1 MKLGWIVNVVLLAA
15 VIGLGAYAWHKANQ
29 PKEQTHALSTLSAA
43 AARKIVVTRAEGA
56 SYTLEKRAETWFVTA
71 PLEARADQS
80 QVQRLLDLLSATSKE
95 KLAAADLKRF
105 DLDPPAVKVAIDNQ
119 VFSFGTTNPLT
130 QEQYLA
136 TGDSVYLVS
145 SYFLSLIPT
154 RGDRLLTHNL
164 FHQDEKPV
172 AFVFKDFRVEQKDG
186 KWSVTPTP
194 AEKERPSQDDFNR
207 WADDWRL
214 SSSLLT
220 QVWDGKAGSETVQVK
235 LADGKSVV
243 FAVVRTEPELVL
255 ARPDEKVQFQFS
267 GDMSKTLM
275 HPPSA
280 KVKTGAGTP

>member
-1 MKLGWIVNVVLLAA
+1 MKLGWIVNVALLVA
-15 VIGLGAYAWHKANQ
+15 VIGLGGYAWYKGNQ

-43 AARKIVVTRAEGA
+43 AAKKIVVTRAEGA

-172 AFVFKDFRVEQKDG
+172 GFAFKDFRVEQKDG
-186 KWSVTPTP
+186 KWSVMP
-194 AEKERPSQDDFNR
+194 APGEKERPSQDDFNR

-214 SSSLLT
+214 SSSLLS
-220 QVWDGKAGSETVQVK
+220 QVWDGKAASESIQVK

-280 KVKTGAGTP
+280 KVKPGAGTP